1 MREWTRDCLHPAKNV
16 RTETPHPQRHTSWRV
31 IHPCTAMGTHRLQ
44 PTAGKH
50 HCARIT
56 VYAKRDACSTAPP
69 NHEALLNRPNSN
81 SWRTHSRPT
90 LHANDPANMAID
102 GDGRQTTCLQPRKG
116 LSKQSLPLP
125 PSNPDTRFFAFCFA
139 SQRHQTATT
148 RRGTWPQPPL
158 NIAAA
163 SVLHLAKG
171 RGSIPTNPA
180 GCCAT
185 SRPHAVL
192 GTPTQSHAM
201 RRHPHPQP
209 HIIRRAPIPA
219 MNQAT
224 KAHENTR
231 VVESCCRP
239 TEAGMLDGATK
250 ATPTRTCSHA
260 QSPLHMCT
268 QGWKLAGDGKL
279 ALRCKGHKS
288 LGNKPQTHSQGELHA
303 GRQAWGQHEA

>member
-125 PSNPDTRFFAFCFA
+125 PSNPDTRFFAFCFLFRLPAAPDCHHA
-139 SQRHQTATT
+139 SGDLATTTSQHCRCISPAPCQGARLDTHQPCRMLCNKQTTRSARHSHAIPCDAQTPTPTATYHS
-148 RRGTWPQPPL
+148 
-158 NIAAA
+158 A
-163 SVLHLAKG
+163 
-171 RGSIPTNPA
+171 
-180 GCCAT
+180 C
-185 SRPHAVL
+185 
-192 GTPTQSHAM
+192 
-201 RRHPHPQP
+201 
-209 HIIRRAPIPA
+209 
-219 MNQAT
+219 
-224 KAHENTR
+224 
-231 VVESCCRP
+231 
-239 TEAGMLDGATK
+239 
-250 ATPTRTCSHA
+250 
-260 QSPLHMCT
+260 
-268 QGWKLAGDGKL
+268 
-279 ALRCKGHKS
+279 
-288 LGNKPQTHSQGELHA
+288 THSCNESSHQGT
-303 GRQAWGQHEA
+303 